1 MKKFLLSVSL
11 LLGLVS
17 ALSACSGNPDT
28 VAPSQPAGAEPASP
42 PAKEAA
48 APPQMAGSVTLSFGM
63 GATMLSDDEFK
74 QFVTDPIKKKYPNV
88 TINRVDSNAQ
98 GQSYAEL
105 VAAKKIPDIAANF
118 PPELIQ
124 FTSLGIAE
132 NIDSLVKKYNF
143 DLNRIQ
149 PEFLESEKTGGFV
162 DYLIGIP
169 FFNNAFGLVYNKALF
184 DKFGV
189 PYPKDGL
196 TWQDASDLSV
206 KLTREDG
213 GIQYY
218 GLYPDN
224 VYRGGYQLSLNF
236 LDTKNDKAA
245 FQTQDWKDLFSLWA
259 GLYKVQG
266 ITQALPYA
274 KRFNEGQTAMS
285 TQPTNQLANVLKLKD
300 FDWNVSTYPVN
311 PKAPGVGQRVA
322 SLTLIVTKQSAH
334 KDEAFQ
340 LIAYLLSDE
349 VQTELS
355 RNLRMSVLKDRKIQD
370 QFGQANADLKG
381 KNVVAYTKLKMAILQ
396 PFKFDFKTNPATQIN
411 NEFNKVIYEGKD
423 INTALRDA
431 DETMTQELQSVK
443 SQ

>member
-1 MKKFLLSVSL
+1 MKKFLFSISL
-11 LLGLVS
+11 LIFLATV
-17 ALSACSGNPDT
+17 LSACGGNTDT
-28 VAPSQPAGAEPASP
+28 ASPSQPTGAGETATLAKTAEPP
-42 PAKEAA
+42 KAA
-48 APPQMAGSVTLSFGM
+48 EPVTLSFGM
-63 GATMLSDDEFK
+63 SATMLSDGEFK
-74 QFVTDPIKKKYPNV
+74 QFVADPIKKKYPNI
-88 TINRVDSNAQ
+88 TINRVDSNAK

-105 VAAKKIPDIAANF
+105 VAAKQIPDIAANF

-189 PYPKDGL
+189 TYPKDGL
-196 TWQDASDLSV
+196 TWQDASDLAV

-213 GIQYY
+213 GTQYY

-245 FQTQDWKDLFSLWA
+245 FQTQNWKDLFTLWA
-259 GLYKVQG
+259 GLYKAQG

-274 KRFNEGQTAMS
+274 NLFNQGQIAMS

-340 LIAYLLSDE
+340 AIAYLLSDE

-355 RNLRMSVLKDRKIQD
+355 RNLRMSVLKNRKIQD

-396 PFKFDFKTNPATQIN
+396 PFKYDFKTNPATQIN

-431 DETMTQELQSVK
+431 DETMTQELSAVVK
-443 SQ
+443 R